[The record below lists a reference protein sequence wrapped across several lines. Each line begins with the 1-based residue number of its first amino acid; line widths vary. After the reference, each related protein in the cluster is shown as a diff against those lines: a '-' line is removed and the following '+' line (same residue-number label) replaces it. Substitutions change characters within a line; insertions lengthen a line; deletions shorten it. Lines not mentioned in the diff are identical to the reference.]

1 MTRLDWTDTALQMI
15 AQHGAAV
22 LITQCVVEGSAP
34 REAGA
39 KMLVSA
45 DDIAGTIG
53 GGNLE
58 FQIIRQARELLIRPD
73 IPHLIQDYPL
83 GPLLQQCC
91 GGHVRLLLERLT
103 EEDADWLSDLA
114 SQKARSGTLVLE
126 TRLDGSSPRKTL
138 RLAAD
143 FQGLNAGSFLSKND
157 EHLPDARPD
166 RNICAAFIEPLPAI
180 PPTVMLYGA
189 GHVGEAIA
197 HVLSISDFP
206 LYQFDSRGDYQ
217 SDDVKALSDPEEV
230 VSQAP
235 SSAIHLI
242 LTHNHDL
249 DYRLTRAILKRN
261 DFAFCGLIGSKTKR
275 ARFIRR
281 LKSDGVPDA
290 AIARLVSPIGLPEI
304 SGKAPHVI
312 AASVAGQLYQ
322 LVSETEAQPSA
333 SRAETLRA

>member
-1 MTRLDWTDTALQMI
+1 MTRLDWTDTALEMI

-34 REAGA
+34 REPGT
-39 KMLVSA
+39 KMLVSTKEVV
-45 DDIAGTIG
+45 GTIG

-58 FQIIRQARELLIRPD
+58 FQIIRQARELLVRAD
-73 IPHLIQDYPL
+73 IHHLLQDYPL

-103 EEDADWLSDLA
+103 TEDAGWLSGL
-114 SQKARSGTLVLE
+114 SEQKSRSGALALE
-126 TRLDGSSPRKTL
+126 TRLDGTLPRKLL
-138 RLAAD
+138 RPVGD
-143 FQGLNAGSFLSKND
+143 FHGMNSSIFLNKTGD
-157 EHLPDARPD
+157 HLPEARPD
-166 RNICAAFIEPLPAI
+166 RTICAAFIEPLPAI

-206 LYQFDSRGDYQ
+206 LRQFDSRQDYQ
-217 SDDVKALSDPEEV
+217 SEGVEALSDAEDSV
-230 VSQAP
+230 GQAP

-242 LTHNHDL
+242 LTHDHDL
-249 DYRLTRAILKRN
+249 DYLLTRAVLLRN

-290 AIARLVSPIGLPEI
+290 AIARLVSPIGLPDI

-312 AASVAGQLYQ
+312 ATSVAGQLYQ
-322 LVSETEAQPSA
+322 LVSETDVEPSA